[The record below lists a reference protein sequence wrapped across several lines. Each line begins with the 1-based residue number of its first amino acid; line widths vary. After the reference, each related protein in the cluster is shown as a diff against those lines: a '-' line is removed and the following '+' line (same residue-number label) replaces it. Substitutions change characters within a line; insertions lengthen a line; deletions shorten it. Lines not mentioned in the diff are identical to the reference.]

1 MVGFLLVVDE
11 DTKGDFMAREKETK
25 NRILEGVKKKKRKP
39 AKQPKK
45 KSIKGLAKRV
55 QSWQEKKKIFFHSK
69 REVSSVK
76 HWQECQGGAST

>member
-25 NRILEGVKKKKRKP
+25 NRILEDVKKKNGNQQSSPRKNLLKGWP
-39 AKQPKK
+39 REYSPGRKK
-45 KSIKGLAKRV
+45 KF
-55 QSWQEKKKIFFHSK
+55 FFHSK